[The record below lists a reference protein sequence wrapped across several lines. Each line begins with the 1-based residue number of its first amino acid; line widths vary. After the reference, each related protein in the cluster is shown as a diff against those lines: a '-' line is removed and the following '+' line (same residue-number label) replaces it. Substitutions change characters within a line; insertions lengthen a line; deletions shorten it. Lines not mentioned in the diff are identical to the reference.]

1 MALKYFGIGCY
12 IQAGRNENAKD
23 EKEEHGIEQ
32 EEIQKPGL
40 FSSLNWIHPCITPDC

>member
-12 IQAGRNENAKD
+12 IQAGRKKNAKD
-23 EKEEHGIEQ
+23 EKEERHRQ

-40 FSSLNWIHPCITPDC
+40 FSSLNWIHPCITLGC